1 MTDREWRWYVL
12 VAGAAIGACL
22 VSIAVTDLIVWWG
35 R

>member
-12 VAGAAIGACL
+12 VSASVLGAVL
-22 VSIAVTDLIVWWG
+22 VSTWIADLIIWWG